1 VDDKLLKDRVS
12 ILEQQMEG
20 LRGLP
25 DRVAAVEVQIVQL
38 RVDMNVGFSALGKEL
53 RGEIK
58 AGDEETRRL
67 MRVLHEEV
75 IARIALLGEGRR

>member
-1 VDDKLLKDRVS
+1 MEAKLLEDRVS

-25 DRVAAVEVQIVQL
+25 DRVAAVEVQLVQL
-38 RVDMNVGFSALGKEL
+38 RADMTVGFSSLAKEL

-58 AGDEETRRL
+58 AGDEETRQL

-75 IARIALLGEGRR
+75 IARIASLGEGHG